1 MCRISFD
8 DSPAKVTVTTVTN
21 NFVQRGSIGL
31 PYPHCANL
39 GMTGIARAE
48 TLG

>member
-8 DSPAKVTVTTVTN
+8 DSPAKVTVTN